1 MPLAP
6 TDLGP
11 EGAECI
17 KCLRDVAVAMCTDA
31 EGVVVGNA
39 ELGMFVRGQADSVS
53 ACKKMSFTCAMDE
66 LPMWD
71 DTCIPKA
78 SQAGL
83 MRRKVHCGCKF
94 SRECRRLAKEEQS
107 SLQKAAKHQEATAC
121 LKDLQDYGR
130 AQREK
135 GSADPAGMKPRIRHF
150 IEARARARV
159 SRSPLPCTP
168 LPCTPL
174 PDPLPSHYPT
184 TQHPS
189 FSEDRPSQ
197 FHLGACHPLCPTCNP
212 LPNPLALPNPTT
224 QPNYPIPT
232 TQPTN
237 RRSRQKSQSQRHQT
251 VAVAQAVAQAAQAV
265 AQAVAV
271 AQAAATVNVDTLLLK
286 AARGR
291 SRSRIAGKTQRTR
304 KTQRT
309 QRTHRR

>member
-1 MPLAP
+1 MALAT

-11 EGAECI
+11 EGSECI
-17 KCLRDVAVAMCTDA
+17 KCLRDVAVAMCTDD

-53 ACKKMSFTCAMDE
+53 ACKSMSFTCAMDE
-66 LPMWD
+66 LAMWD

-78 SQAGL
+78 SQVGV
-83 MRRKVHCGCKF
+83 MRRKAHCGCKF
-94 SRECRRLAKEEQS
+94 SRECKRLVEEKES
-107 SLQKAAKHQEATAC
+107 MSLQKAAKHQEATAC
-121 LKDLQDYGR
+121 LKDLSDYGR
-130 AQREK
+130 AHREK

-150 IEARARARV
+150 IEARARAWV

-189 FSEDRPSQ
+189 FSEDRPPQ

-237 RRSRQKSQSQRHQT
+237 RRSRGRDQSQRHQT

-271 AQAAATVNVDTLLLK
+271 AVAVAQAAANVNVDK
-286 AARGR
+286 KR
-291 SRSRIAGKTQRTR
+291 
-304 KTQRT
+304 TQRT
-309 QRTHRR
+309 QRR